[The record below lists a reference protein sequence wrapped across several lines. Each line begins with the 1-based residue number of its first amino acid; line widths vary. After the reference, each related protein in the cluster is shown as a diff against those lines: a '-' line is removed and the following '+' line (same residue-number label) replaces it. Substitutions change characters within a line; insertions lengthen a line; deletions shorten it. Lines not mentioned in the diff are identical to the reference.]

1 MADGAVAKGMESWTK
16 QSRAD
21 EQSRA
26 DGAELRGAA
35 VCVSAGAGFQVLRRP
50 LPLPLPLPLSF
61 LFLSLSLSQQMRWDW
76 EDTMGIGEPLAGD
89 VCEPQLLFPR
99 ERRCASHHA
108 QLNPF
113 PYPLRTLLPPFPR
126 RADRAALSLSPFPS
140 SGVRLRKSD
149 ALATTFGPRRRHI
162 RGGRGEH
169 DATIQKSP
177 GRLVV
182 A

>member
-1 MADGAVAKGMESWTK
+1 
-16 QSRAD
+16 
-21 EQSRA
+21 
-26 DGAELRGAA
+26 
-35 VCVSAGAGFQVLRRP
+35 
-50 LPLPLPLPLSF
+50 
-61 LFLSLSLSQQMRWDW
+61 
-76 EDTMGIGEPLAGD
+76 MGIGEPLAGD